1 MNRNEIE
8 LIKKGDLHVHL
19 NGLVSTDV
27 IQQLLVKNKSELPSG
42 FDVENDLN
50 ILKPADSLASYLKPW
65 QSLRLVPK
73 SKSDLKLIVESA
85 FLNLKSQ
92 NITFVEIRNSIIYLS
107 LLNNISVDEA
117 LYWIVSEIEEASERH
132 KIISGLILTV
142 SRGDYAPEHLRAL
155 LSAYKKIGRPSIVV
169 GLDLA
174 GDENT
179 TSPNE
184 TGSLFLQAKDKYGL
198 KVTIHAGETGRVE
211 NIISAVNEF
220 GADRI
225 GHGTAAS
232 KSDEVMEL
240 LRCRDICIEV
250 CPISNR
256 LTNAVNVNDSHPV
269 IDFIERE
276 VPFVICSDNPSIHLS
291 SLTDDYL
298 EFYRETRSIK
308 FLKEMYNIQKK
319 YSFIRGLNGN

>member
-8 LIKKGDLHVHL
+8 LIKKGDLLVHL

-155 LSAYKKIGRPSIVV
+155 LSAY
-169 GLDLA
+169 
-174 GDENT
+174 
-179 TSPNE
+179 
-184 TGSLFLQAKDKYGL
+184 
-198 KVTIHAGETGRVE
+198 
-211 NIISAVNEF
+211 
-220 GADRI
+220 
-225 GHGTAAS
+225 
-232 KSDEVMEL
+232 
-240 LRCRDICIEV
+240 
-250 CPISNR
+250 
-256 LTNAVNVNDSHPV
+256 
-269 IDFIERE
+269 
-276 VPFVICSDNPSIHLS
+276 
-291 SLTDDYL
+291 
-298 EFYRETRSIK
+298 
-308 FLKEMYNIQKK
+308 
-319 YSFIRGLNGN
+319 